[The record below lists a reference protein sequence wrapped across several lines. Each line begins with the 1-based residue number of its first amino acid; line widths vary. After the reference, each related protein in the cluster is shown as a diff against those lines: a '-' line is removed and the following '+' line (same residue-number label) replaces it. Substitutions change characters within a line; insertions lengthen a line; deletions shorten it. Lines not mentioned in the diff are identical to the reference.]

1 MKLGDMTDRELIL
14 FVIGD
19 VRSVQKDITC
29 VKKAVTNHL
38 AHHEKQDER
47 RWKMYL
53 ILFGVFVTTVAGLFV
68 TLIT

>member
-38 AHHEKQDER
+38 SHHEKQDER